1 MLRVH
6 GYHKY
11 LVLALASIMTMGMAL
26 SYLYSM
32 NHFNLLLSATR
43 ALDYA
48 SFKQM
53 ERYTPSR
60 AADRRNWVNV
70 YFVKLSWFWNTLC
83 TVVVAA
89 SLSNTVTWKR
99 LSRFALRWALATC
112 AWFAMSQWF
121 FGASFLERMHVAS
134 GAQCLANSVRVSDK
148 LCRTRQRLTA
158 DSHPQLFDSF
168 EPGFSTTH
176 KSIHAGWHGGMDVS
190 GHTFV
195 LTLSILYLAELV
207 VPCMT
212 QRAIAS
218 MPRGPMRCLKTFSLY
233 GTLSLMV
240 LWAFMLFTTSIYYH
254 TTQEKVVAFLCA
266 LAVWICLPKEPIS

>member
-1 MLRVH
+1 MFRVH

-11 LVLALASIMTMGMAL
+11 LVLALASIMAMGMAL

-83 TVVVAA
+83 TVVVVA

-112 AWFAMSQWF
+112 AWFTMSQ
-121 FGASFLERMHVAS
+121 
-134 GAQCLANSVRVSDK
+134 
-148 LCRTRQRLTA
+148 
-158 DSHPQLFDSF
+158 
-168 EPGFSTTH
+168 
-176 KSIHAGWHGGMDVS
+176 
-190 GHTFV
+190 
-195 LTLSILYLAELV
+195 
-207 VPCMT
+207 
-212 QRAIAS
+212 
-218 MPRGPMRCLKTFSLY
+218 
-233 GTLSLMV
+233 
-240 LWAFMLFTTSIYYH
+240 
-254 TTQEKVVAFLCA
+254 
-266 LAVWICLPKEPIS
+266 

>member
-1 MLRVH
+1 MFRVH
-6 GYHKY
+6 GYHKC
-11 LVLALASIMTMGMAL
+11 LVLALASIMALGMVL
-26 SYLYSM
+26 SYLFSM
-32 NHFNLLLSATR
+32 NHFNLLLSAMR

-53 ERYTPSR
+53 ELYTPSR
-60 AADRRNWVNV
+60 VADRRNWINV
-70 YFVKLSWFWNTLC
+70 YFVKLSWFWNTLF
-83 TVVVAA
+83 TVIVVA
-89 SLSNTVTWKR
+89 SLSNTATWKR
-99 LSRFALRWALATC
+99 LSRFAVRWAMATC

-134 GAQCLANSVRVSDK
+134 GGKCLANSVQVSHE
-148 LCRTRQRLTA
+148 LCRTRERLTA
-158 DSHPQLFDSF
+158 DSHPQLFDRF
-168 EPGFSTTH
+168 EPGFSTKH
-176 KSIHAGWHGGMDVS
+176 QWIHAGWHGGIDIS

-212 QRAIAS
+212 QRAIES
-218 MPRGPMRCLKTFSLY
+218 MPRGPMRYLKTFSLY

-254 TTQEKVVAFLCA
+254 TTQEKVAGFLCA
-266 LAVWICLPKEPIS
+266 LAIWICLPKEPVS